1 MAYSYSYQAT
11 HTTSTRVYDEKLK
24 KVGAIAS
31 TKFYDKVTYYQRLA
45 KGAWT
50 YRNFDKIEVL
60 YDGEGTNTIYFGE
73 ACNNVALE
81 SATAGAAYSNLKLW
95 YRCDEV
101 APMTG
106 VGDWVGENQGIA
118 KPDGAGPTRSTATPP
133 IGTGYLVF
141 NGTNQYMYGSVT
153 SLPLDTLSLSFWV
166 KTTDTNGTM
175 VSFGG
180 GSSNDVERAVKL
192 SAGKVQVFEKKDAAE
207 TTLLSTNTIQDGNWH
222 HVVVT
227 IASTS
232 GAWKIYV
239 DNVNVTTGS
248 QNGPGNS
255 NLAVNTFTLG
265 VSHLGGN
272 LVNYL
277 AGSLDDV
284 RVYSSVLSAANI
296 AELYAMKN

>member
-1 MAYSYSYQAT
+1 MSYSYSYQNT
-11 HTTSTRVYDEKLK
+11 ITNGVRVYDEKLK
-24 KVGAIAS
+24 KVGLVAS
-31 TKFYDKVTYYQRLA
+31 TKYYDKVTYYQRIA
-45 KGAWT
+45 RSEWT
-50 YRNFDKIEVL
+50 YRNFDKVEVL
-60 YDGEGTNTIYFGE
+60 YDGEGTNSIYFGK
-73 ACNNVALE
+73 ACNSVALE
-81 SATAGAAYSNLKLW
+81 SATAGAAYANLKLW
-95 YRCDEV
+95 YRCDET

-118 KPDGAGPTRSTATPP
+118 KPGGAGPTRSTATPP

-153 SLPLDTLSLSFWV
+153 SLPLDKLSISFWV

-175 VSFGG
+175 VSFG
-180 GSSNDVERAVKL
+180 SNSNNVERAVKL
-192 SAGKVQVFEKKDAAE
+192 SAGKVQVFEKKDTAE

-227 IASTS
+227 IASIS

-255 NLAVNTFTLG
+255 SLGVNTFTLG
-265 VSHLGGN
+265 VSHLDGN

-284 RVYSSVLSAANI
+284 RVYDIVLSAANI